1 MNRKGIILS
10 GGLGTRLFPATISI
24 SKQIIPVYDKPMI
37 YYSLTTL
44 MQANIREILII
55 SSPEHINFFKKLF
68 NNGAHLGL
76 RIDYMVQE
84 KPEGIAQS
92 FLIAEDFIGDSSVS
106 LILGDNIFFSS
117 SLDEKLVEI
126 SKKDVSSIFA
136 FHVKDPS
143 AFGVVEFDEGFRAIG
158 IEEKPEQPRSNYAVT
173 GLYFYNNDVISVAK
187 NLKKSGR
194 GEYEITDVNK
204 HYLDSG
210 RLEVNILPKGSTWL
224 DTGTPDNLLQASQ
237 FVAALEKRE
246 GRKIGCPEEI
256 SLRRKWINEEL
267 LEKYIFDK
275 KGQYFDYLRELI
287 KNGNY

>member
-37 YYSLTTL
+37 YYSLSTL
-44 MQANIREILII
+44 MQADIREILII

-84 KPEGIAQS
+84 RPEGIAQS

>member
-37 YYSLTTL
+37 YYSLSTL
-44 MQANIREILII
+44 MQADIREILII

-68 NNGAHLGL
+68 NDGAHLGL

-117 SLDEKLVEI
+117 SLEERLVEI

-143 AFGVVEFDEGFRAIG
+143 AFGVVEFDKEFRAIG

-187 NLKKSGR
+187 TLKKSGR

-204 HYLDSG
+204 HYLDTG

-256 SLRRKWINEEL
+256 SLKRKWINEEL

>member
-37 YYSLTTL
+37 YYSLSTL